1 VKVIDVYLKDKIKEM
16 TLYIQKT
23 KTYDVYLKDKITQLT
38 VYVQGLKIRLYTK
51 VAHKAI
57 LRTSTVSAVLK
68 KYMGVDSKATLST
81 QIKTSK
87 ITYPKIANNCTLSS
101 SVNASLGYPIKV
113 ESSAVLSS
121 SVNAT
126 LAKYR
131 KFSNLEA
138 LTFADLET
146 WTFNEFCWIIIAE

>member
-51 VAHKAI
+51 VVHRV
-57 LRTSTVSAVLK
+57 LLHTSTISAVLK
-68 KYMGVDSKATLST
+68 KYMGVDSATTLST
-81 QIKTSK
+81 QVKTSK
-87 ITYPKIANNCTLSS
+87 ITYPKIANSSTLSS

-126 LAKYR
+126 LGRYR
-131 KFSNLEA
+131 KLSEIDS
-138 LTFADLET
+138 LTFADIDNMLLTDLDFE
-146 WTFNEFCWIIIAE
+146 ILS